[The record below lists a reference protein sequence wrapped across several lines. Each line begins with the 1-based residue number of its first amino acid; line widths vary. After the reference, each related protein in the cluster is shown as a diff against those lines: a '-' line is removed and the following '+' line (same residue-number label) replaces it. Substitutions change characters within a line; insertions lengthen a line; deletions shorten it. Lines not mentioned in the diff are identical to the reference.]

1 MYFVPDGTQICGFYE
16 CEECGYRFL
25 DVQVG
30 PSMVCP
36 NCGKEVDMEI
46 GPDEEM
52 PQQIESAKLLKVVR
66 GEEVELM
73 DGLLSLALTGGDSDD
88 WI

>member
-1 MYFVPDGTQICGFYE
+1 MYFVPDETKVCGFYE

-25 DVQVG
+25 DVRIG

-52 PQQIESAKLLKVVR
+52 PQQAEHAKLLKVVR
-66 GEEVELM
+66 DDEVELM
-73 DGLLSLALTGGDSDD
+73 DGLLSLAITGGDCD

>member
-1 MYFVPDGTQICGFYE
+1 MYFVPDGTERCGYYE
-16 CEECGYRFL
+16 CEDCGTRFL
-25 DVQVG
+25 DSKIG

-36 NCGKEVDMEI
+36 YCGEQPDMEI

-52 PQQIESAKLLKVVR
+52 PQIVEHAKLIKMLQ
-66 GEEVELM
+66 GEEVEQFES
-73 DGLLSLALTGGDSDD
+73 LLSLAITGGDYN